1 MVSDKTG
8 YGVHTCAP
16 RESQAVNAHCT
27 VVWCSGMAVE
37 GSGGGSR
44 CAKNGLGL
52 AFNPFKVMQHPSLL
66 LLRLASTFSYLEK
79 ELI

>member
-1 MVSDKTG
+1 MGCTLVCLESGTG
-8 YGVHTCAP
+8 SKRALRSSVLQWNG
-16 RESQAVNAHCT
+16 
-27 VVWCSGMAVE
+27 E